1 MRLDVAWTRVQ
12 QQAQESHRY
21 EASLKLVLDG
31 KQIFRSFDAH
41 QSLVLPAAPQLLTR
55 ETQVQARAA
64 LRLEQIRERCV
75 PARSLR
81 GACEGDRPLSDP
93 IPRRCVLSRSSKLG
107 AVVSS
112 HR

>member
-75 PARSLR
+75 PARSCEEPARATGPSLIQFLAA
-81 GACEGDRPLSDP
+81 AC
-93 IPRRCVLSRSSKLG
+93 
-107 AVVSS
+107 S
-112 HR
+112 HVHPSWAPW